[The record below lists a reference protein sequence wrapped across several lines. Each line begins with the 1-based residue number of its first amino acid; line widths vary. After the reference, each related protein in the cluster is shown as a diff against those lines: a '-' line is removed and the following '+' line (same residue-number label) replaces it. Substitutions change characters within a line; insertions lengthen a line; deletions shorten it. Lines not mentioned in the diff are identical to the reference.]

1 MINPKNKRVTITLD
15 PISQELLTT
24 LAQRYNKSFSDIFKW
39 SLNVLAAKKR
49 HNLVIKLR
57 EQIESKEPDKETIEN
72 HKWYDKDGNEITYD
86 QWLELYFN

>member
-24 LAQRYNKSFSDIFKW
+24 LAQRYNKSFSEIFKW
-39 SLNVLAAKKR
+39 SLNCLAAKKR

-57 EQIESKEPDKETIEN
+57 EQIESKEPDD
-72 HKWYDKDGNEITYD
+72 KWYDKDGNEITYD
-86 QWLELYFN
+86 QWLELYTS